1 MGRARDG
8 PHGTWTGTTEG
19 RAYPTP
25 PGPPRRGTVR
35 PLGPGPGFRGG
46 PDRSPDRRGSANR
59 RHDRRLRILE
69 QEDRPVSRGRERGAR
84 QLRARGRV
92 PRDRADALATGAF
105 FAIRRPQRGD
115 QAPRSPRGAAH
126 VSGRAASGRGGLDPR
141 RGSRGWGRIVVVRM
155 DQTLAC
161 RRRSVGRIARQGA
174 TAEGM
179 SIVAKETQTRGVNYE
194 LMEAMAQIA
203 REKSVDKAILVE
215 TLEAGLLSAGRKR
228 FGQTADIHVKFDEPS
243 GKILMRLKRRVVED
257 AEDSA
262 QEIDLEEAQ
271 QSDPDARVGQE
282 FTQELTLEDLGRNAI
297 AAAKQVLV
305 QRVREAERERIY
317 EDYHDRVGEMVRG
330 TVQQVDRGNIYVKLD
345 RSEAILP
352 PREQIARDRYHQG
365 DHIKAYI
372 IAVDKLARGPQI
384 ILSRTHPEF
393 LRRLFESE
401 VPEVAEKIIE
411 IKGIAREPGSRAKAS
426 VLSNDDKIDAVGA
439 CVGIKG
445 SRVQAIVR
453 ELGGEKIDIVPFSQD
468 PVVFVTRALSPAKV
482 LEAQVVEAD
491 QKILVTVADDQLSLA
506 IGKGGQNARLAAK
519 LTGWKIDLISKSER
533 ERQKEYERKARIDIE
548 ELPGAGPK
556 LRDKLIRAGIETV
569 QDLLKATRE
578 EILAIPGVG
587 EKTADKLIEEATALE
602 GLRSR
607 ELTEETERLAR
618 EQAARAEA
626 EATAAR
632 EARAIEADAEP
643 LAATGETPET
653 PDAPEEGAA
662 APPEDAAG
670 PKTNE
675 VSPEE

>member
-1 MGRARDG
+1 M
-8 PHGTWTGTTEG
+8 
-19 RAYPTP
+19 
-25 PGPPRRGTVR
+25 
-35 PLGPGPGFRGG
+35 
-46 PDRSPDRRGSANR
+46 N
-59 RHDRRLRILE
+59 
-69 QEDRPVSRGRERGAR
+69 
-84 QLRARGRV
+84 
-92 PRDRADALATGAF
+92 
-105 FAIRRPQRGD
+105 
-115 QAPRSPRGAAH
+115 
-126 VSGRAASGRGGLDPR
+126 
-141 RGSRGWGRIVVVRM
+141 
-155 DQTLAC
+155 TLA
-161 RRRSVGRIARQGA
+161 REPQVKN
-174 TAEGM
+174 M
-179 SIVAKETQTRGVNYE
+179 NYE

-228 FGQTADIHVKFDEPS
+228 FGPNANIEVRFEEGS
-243 GKILMRLKRRVVED
+243 GRIVMRLKRSVVED
-257 AEDSA
+257 ADDLGLEVDLA
-262 QEIDLEEAQ
+262 EARTIEPDIQLGQELVQELSLEE
-271 QSDPDARVGQE
+271 
-282 FTQELTLEDLGRNAI
+282 LGRNAI

-365 DHIKAYI
+365 DHIKAFI

-393 LRRLFESE
+393 LRRLFEAE

-411 IKGIAREPGSRAKAS
+411 LKGIAREPGSRAKVS

-482 LEAQVVEAD
+482 LEAQVVEVD

-533 ERQKEYERKARIDIE
+533 ERQREFERKVRIDIE
-548 ELPGAGPK
+548 ELQGAGPK
-556 LRDKLIRAGIETV
+556 LREKLIREGIETV
-569 QDLLKATRE
+569 QDLLKTPLHE
-578 EILAIPGVG
+578 LLAIQGVG
-587 EKTADKLIEEATALE
+587 EKTAEKLLEEARELEATRSKALE
-602 GLRSR
+602 VEAALAQEAAADAAVAAEKLAVENRAAAAEKLAAETRAAAKPADAEEASASSTNDDGPDTPESAA
-607 ELTEETERLAR
+607 ETGETEET
-618 EQAARAEA
+618 
-626 EATAAR
+626 
-632 EARAIEADAEP
+632 
-643 LAATGETPET
+643 
-653 PDAPEEGAA
+653 
-662 APPEDAAG
+662 PPQ
-670 PKTNE
+670 
-675 VSPEE
+675 S

>member
-1 MGRARDG
+1 M
-8 PHGTWTGTTEG
+8 
-19 RAYPTP
+19 
-25 PGPPRRGTVR
+25 
-35 PLGPGPGFRGG
+35 
-46 PDRSPDRRGSANR
+46 N
-59 RHDRRLRILE
+59 
-69 QEDRPVSRGRERGAR
+69 
-84 QLRARGRV
+84 
-92 PRDRADALATGAF
+92 
-105 FAIRRPQRGD
+105 
-115 QAPRSPRGAAH
+115 
-126 VSGRAASGRGGLDPR
+126 
-141 RGSRGWGRIVVVRM
+141 
-155 DQTLAC
+155 TLA
-161 RRRSVGRIARQGA
+161 REPQVKN
-174 TAEGM
+174 M
-179 SIVAKETQTRGVNYE
+179 NYE

-228 FGQTADIHVKFDEPS
+228 FGPNANIEVRFDEGS
-243 GKILMRLKRRVVED
+243 GRIVMRLKRSVVED
-257 AEDSA
+257 ADDLGVEVDLVEA
-262 QEIDLEEAQ
+262 RTIDPEVQ
-271 QSDPDARVGQE
+271 IGQE
-282 FTQELTLEDLGRNAI
+282 LVQELSLEDLGRNAI

-365 DHIKAYI
+365 DHIKAFI

-393 LRRLFESE
+393 LRRLFEAE

-411 IKGIAREPGSRAKAS
+411 LKGIAREPGSRAKVS

-533 ERQKEYERKARIDIE
+533 ERQREFEKKVRIDIE
-548 ELPGAGPK
+548 ELQGAGPK
-556 LRDKLIRAGIETV
+556 LREKLIREGIETV
-569 QDLLKATRE
+569 QDLLKTPLTE
-578 EILAIPGVG
+578 LLAIQGVG
-587 EKTADKLIEEATALE
+587 EKTAEKLLEEARALE
-602 GLRSR
+602 ATRSK
-607 ELTEETERLAR
+607 ELEVE
-618 EQAARAEA
+618 AARAQEEA
-626 EATAAR
+626 AAIAAAATAKAAADAAAAAAATAAT
-632 EARAIEADAEP
+632 
-643 LAATGETPET
+643 AA
-653 PDAPEEGAA
+653 AAA
-662 APPEDAAG
+662 APAAG
-670 PKTNE
+670 PAPME
-675 VSPEE
+675 EAVSSSEEEAPGAPTAAAEPDDSEETPPQS

>member
-1 MGRARDG
+1 M
-8 PHGTWTGTTEG
+8 
-19 RAYPTP
+19 
-25 PGPPRRGTVR
+25 
-35 PLGPGPGFRGG
+35 
-46 PDRSPDRRGSANR
+46 N
-59 RHDRRLRILE
+59 
-69 QEDRPVSRGRERGAR
+69 
-84 QLRARGRV
+84 
-92 PRDRADALATGAF
+92 
-105 FAIRRPQRGD
+105 
-115 QAPRSPRGAAH
+115 
-126 VSGRAASGRGGLDPR
+126 
-141 RGSRGWGRIVVVRM
+141 
-155 DQTLAC
+155 TLA
-161 RRRSVGRIARQGA
+161 REPQVKN
-174 TAEGM
+174 M
-179 SIVAKETQTRGVNYE
+179 NYE

-228 FGQTADIHVKFDEPS
+228 FGPNANIEVRFDEGS
-243 GKILMRLKRRVVED
+243 GRIVMRLKRSVVED
-257 AEDSA
+257 ADDLGLQVDLAEARTIEPDIEIG
-262 QEIDLEEAQ
+262 QELVQELSLEE
-271 QSDPDARVGQE
+271 
-282 FTQELTLEDLGRNAI
+282 LGRNAI

-365 DHIKAYI
+365 DHIKAFI

-393 LRRLFESE
+393 LRRLFEAE

-411 IKGIAREPGSRAKAS
+411 LKGIAREPGSRAKVS

-468 PVVFVTRALSPAKV
+468 PVVFVTRSLSPAKV

-533 ERQKEYERKARIDIE
+533 ERQREFERKVRIDIE
-548 ELPGAGPK
+548 ELLGAGPK
-556 LRDKLIRAGIETV
+556 LREKLIREGIETV
-569 QDLLKATRE
+569 QDLLKTPLTE
-578 EILAIPGVG
+578 LLAIQGVG
-587 EKTADKLIEEATALE
+587 EKTAEKLLEEARALE
-602 GLRSR
+602 ATRSK
-607 ELTEETERLAR
+607 ELEVE
-618 EQAARAEA
+618 AARAQEA
-626 EATAAR
+626 AAAAALEAATEKAAADAAATEKAAADAADAAA
-632 EARAIEADAEP
+632 EARAAAIAEEEAPASAEEAPASNDEESPGAPELAAEP
-643 LAATGETPET
+643 DESKETP
-653 PDAPEEGAA
+653 PQ
-662 APPEDAAG
+662 
-670 PKTNE
+670 
-675 VSPEE
+675 S

>member
-1 MGRARDG
+1 MAR
-8 PHGTWTGTTEG
+8 E
-19 RAYPTP
+19 
-25 PGPPRRGTVR
+25 
-35 PLGPGPGFRGG
+35 
-46 PDRSPDRRGSANR
+46 
-59 RHDRRLRILE
+59 
-69 QEDRPVSRGRERGAR
+69 
-84 QLRARGRV
+84 
-92 PRDRADALATGAF
+92 
-105 FAIRRPQRGD
+105 PQ
-115 QAPRSPRGAAH
+115 
-126 VSGRAASGRGGLDPR
+126 VKN
-141 RGSRGWGRIVVVRM
+141 M
-155 DQTLAC
+155 
-161 RRRSVGRIARQGA
+161 
-174 TAEGM
+174 
-179 SIVAKETQTRGVNYE
+179 NYE

-228 FGQTADIHVKFDEPS
+228 FGPNANIEVRFDEAS
-243 GKILMRLKRRVVED
+243 GRIVMRLKRSVVED
-257 AEDSA
+257 ADDLGLEVDLA
-262 QEIDLEEAQ
+262 EARTIEPDITIGQELVQELSLEE
-271 QSDPDARVGQE
+271 
-282 FTQELTLEDLGRNAI
+282 LGRNAI

-365 DHIKAYI
+365 DHIKAFI

-393 LRRLFESE
+393 LRRLFEAE

-411 IKGIAREPGSRAKAS
+411 LKGIAREPGSRAKVS

-533 ERQKEYERKARIDIE
+533 ERQREFERRVRIDIE
-548 ELPGAGPK
+548 ELQGAGPK
-556 LRDKLIRAGIETV
+556 LREKLIREGIETV
-569 QDLLKATRE
+569 QDLLKTPLTE
-578 EILAIPGVG
+578 LLAIQGVG
-587 EKTADKLIEEATALE
+587 EKTAEKLLE
-602 GLRSR
+602 
-607 ELTEETERLAR
+607 
-618 EQAARAEA
+618 
-626 EATAAR
+626 
-632 EARAIEADAEP
+632 EARALEATRSKELEVEAVRAQEAAAAAALEAATEKAAAAAAAQARAAAVAAEETSASNDDETPGAPELAAEP
-643 LAATGETPET
+643 DESKETP
-653 PDAPEEGAA
+653 PQ
-662 APPEDAAG
+662 
-670 PKTNE
+670 
-675 VSPEE
+675 S

>member
-1 MGRARDG
+1 M
-8 PHGTWTGTTEG
+8 
-19 RAYPTP
+19 
-25 PGPPRRGTVR
+25 
-35 PLGPGPGFRGG
+35 
-46 PDRSPDRRGSANR
+46 N
-59 RHDRRLRILE
+59 
-69 QEDRPVSRGRERGAR
+69 
-84 QLRARGRV
+84 
-92 PRDRADALATGAF
+92 
-105 FAIRRPQRGD
+105 
-115 QAPRSPRGAAH
+115 
-126 VSGRAASGRGGLDPR
+126 
-141 RGSRGWGRIVVVRM
+141 
-155 DQTLAC
+155 TLA
-161 RRRSVGRIARQGA
+161 REPQVKN
-174 TAEGM
+174 M
-179 SIVAKETQTRGVNYE
+179 NYE

-228 FGQTADIHVKFDEPS
+228 FGPNANIEVRFDEGS
-243 GKILMRLKRRVVED
+243 GRIVMRLKRSVVED
-257 AEDSA
+257 ADDLGLQVDLAEARTIEPDIEIG
-262 QEIDLEEAQ
+262 QELVQELSLEE
-271 QSDPDARVGQE
+271 
-282 FTQELTLEDLGRNAI
+282 LGRNAI

-365 DHIKAYI
+365 DHIKAFI

-393 LRRLFESE
+393 LRRLFEAE

-411 IKGIAREPGSRAKAS
+411 LKGIAREPGSRAKVS

-468 PVVFVTRALSPAKV
+468 PVVFVTRSLSPAKV

-533 ERQKEYERKARIDIE
+533 ERQREFERKVRIDIE
-548 ELPGAGPK
+548 ELLGAGPK
-556 LRDKLIRAGIETV
+556 LREKLIREGIETV
-569 QDLLKATRE
+569 QDLLKTPLTE
-578 EILAIPGVG
+578 LLAIQGVG
-587 EKTADKLIEEATALE
+587 EKTAEKLLEEARALE
-602 GLRSR
+602 ATRSK
-607 ELTEETERLAR
+607 ELEVE
-618 EQAARAEA
+618 AARAQEA
-626 EATAAR
+626 AAAAALEAATEKAAADTAAT
-632 EARAIEADAEP
+632 EKAAADAADAAAQAQAAAIAEEEAP
-643 LAATGETPET
+643 ASAEEAPASNDEESPGAPELAAEPDESKETP
-653 PDAPEEGAA
+653 PQ
-662 APPEDAAG
+662 
-670 PKTNE
+670 
-675 VSPEE
+675 S

>member
-1 MGRARDG
+1 
-8 PHGTWTGTTEG
+8 
-19 RAYPTP
+19 
-25 PGPPRRGTVR
+25 
-35 PLGPGPGFRGG
+35 
-46 PDRSPDRRGSANR
+46 
-59 RHDRRLRILE
+59 
-69 QEDRPVSRGRERGAR
+69 
-84 QLRARGRV
+84 
-92 PRDRADALATGAF
+92 
-105 FAIRRPQRGD
+105 
-115 QAPRSPRGAAH
+115 
-126 VSGRAASGRGGLDPR
+126 
-141 RGSRGWGRIVVVRM
+141 
-155 DQTLAC
+155 
-161 RRRSVGRIARQGA
+161 
-174 TAEGM
+174 M

-228 FGQTADIHVKFDEPS
+228 FGQTADIQVKFDEPS

-257 AEDSA
+257 AEDLA

-271 QSDPDARVGQE
+271 QSDPDARLGQE
-282 FTQELTLEDLGRNAI
+282 FVQELTLEDLGRNAI

-393 LRRLFESE
+393 LRRLFEAE

-411 IKGIAREPGSRAKAS
+411 IKGIAREPGSRAKVS
-426 VLSNDDKIDAVGA
+426 VVSNDDKIDAVGA

-453 ELGGEKIDIVPFSQD
+453 ELGGEKIDIVPWSQD
-468 PVVFVTRALSPAKV
+468 PVVFVTRSLSPAKV
-482 LEAQVVEAD
+482 LEAQIVDNE
-491 QKILVTVADDQLSLA
+491 QKVLVSVADDQLSLA

-533 ERQKEYERKARIDIE
+533 DRQKEMEKRSRIDIE
-548 ELPGAGPK
+548 ELEGAGPK
-556 LRDKLIRAGIETV
+556 LREKLIREGIETV
-569 QDLLKATRE
+569 QDLLKAPME
-578 EILAIPGVG
+578 EILAIQGIG
-587 EKTADKLIEEATALE
+587 EKTAEKLIEEAKALQE
-602 GLRSR
+602 RRGR
-607 ELTEETERLAR
+607 ELAEENARLAA
-618 EQAARAEA
+618 EAARDAAEPHLS
-626 EATAAR
+626 
-632 EARAIEADAEP
+632 DSAEP
-643 LAATGETPET
+643 LLEAPDTPEGPEPATDEAKAAKIVRGT
-653 PDAPEEGAA
+653 PPEGAMLEEAARLHKGAELDEDDEEAARVEEEESFAPEEAA
-662 APPEDAAG
+662 VKERNPEGSEPPAD
-670 PKTNE
+670 TNE
-675 VSPEE
+675 TRDDAS

>member
-1 MGRARDG
+1 M
-8 PHGTWTGTTEG
+8 
-19 RAYPTP
+19 
-25 PGPPRRGTVR
+25 
-35 PLGPGPGFRGG
+35 
-46 PDRSPDRRGSANR
+46 N
-59 RHDRRLRILE
+59 
-69 QEDRPVSRGRERGAR
+69 
-84 QLRARGRV
+84 
-92 PRDRADALATGAF
+92 
-105 FAIRRPQRGD
+105 
-115 QAPRSPRGAAH
+115 
-126 VSGRAASGRGGLDPR
+126 
-141 RGSRGWGRIVVVRM
+141 
-155 DQTLAC
+155 TLA
-161 RRRSVGRIARQGA
+161 REPQVKN
-174 TAEGM
+174 M
-179 SIVAKETQTRGVNYE
+179 NYE

-203 REKSVDKAILVE
+203 REKSVDKSILVE

-228 FGQTADIHVKFDEPS
+228 FGPNADIEVRFEEGS
-243 GKILMRLKRRVVED
+243 GRIVMRLKRAVVED
-257 AEDSA
+257 ADDLGVQVDLAEARSIEPDI
-262 QEIDLEEAQ
+262 EI
-271 QSDPDARVGQE
+271 GQE
-282 FTQELTLEDLGRNAI
+282 LVQELSLEDLGRNAI

-365 DHIKAYI
+365 DHIKAFI

-393 LRRLFESE
+393 LRRLFEAE

-411 IKGIAREPGSRAKAS
+411 LKGIAREPGSRAKVS

-533 ERQKEYERKARIDIE
+533 ERQREFERKVRIDIE
-548 ELPGAGPK
+548 ELQGAGPK
-556 LRDKLIRAGIETV
+556 LREKLIREGIETV
-569 QDLLKATRE
+569 QDLLKTPLAE
-578 EILAIPGVG
+578 LLAIQGVG
-587 EKTADKLIEEATALE
+587 EKTAEKLLEEA
-602 GLRSR
+602 R
-607 ELTEETERLAR
+607 ELEATRSKELEVEATRAQE
-618 EQAARAEA
+618 AAASAAASAAAAEKVAAEA
-626 EATAAR
+626 AAEAAEAAAEAAAAASSEAAR
-632 EARAIEADAEP
+632 EEEAPAASEDSGTAAPEPAAESDESK
-643 LAATGETPET
+643 ETP
-653 PDAPEEGAA
+653 PQ
-662 APPEDAAG
+662 
-670 PKTNE
+670 
-675 VSPEE
+675 S